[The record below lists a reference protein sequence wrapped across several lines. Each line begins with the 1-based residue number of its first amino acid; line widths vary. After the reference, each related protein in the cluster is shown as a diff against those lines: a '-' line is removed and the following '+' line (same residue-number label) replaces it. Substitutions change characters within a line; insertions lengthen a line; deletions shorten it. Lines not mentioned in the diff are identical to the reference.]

1 MTHFERKSYVYL
13 YQFLLSSLY
22 RFLKAKVAILEED
35 HEQITQDM
43 AAQRERLEEAMDAL
57 RKAEAQRDQAVSS
70 NSKLAEQLQRLEK
83 QTEEANQRQKD
94 SKQEQSNQQRELEQ
108 LRREVKMMKQMNINL
123 ENRLRHANEEAY
135 SNRQLLEQHNADKRD
150 EQNNNRK
157 EIKVRDNRIKALK
170 KQRADLLNAYKK
182 QLFMIDNLKR
192 QNSCVEQAV
201 AIGFGEKEFN
211 KVLDWNSK
219 GNSSSK
225 IVF

>member
-1 MTHFERKSYVYL
+1 M
-13 YQFLLSSLY
+13 
-22 RFLKAKVAILEED
+22 EED

-43 AAQRERLEEAMDAL
+43 TAQRERLEEAMDAL
-57 RKAEAQRDQAVSS
+57 RKVEAQRDQAVSS
-70 NSKLAEQLQRLEK
+70 NSKLSEQLQRLEK
-83 QTEEANQRQKD
+83 QNEDANQRQKD
-94 SKQEQSNQQRELEQ
+94 SKQEHANQQRELEQ
-108 LRREVKMMKQMNINL
+108 LRREVKVMKQMNSNL
-123 ENRLRHANEEAY
+123 ENRLTHANEE
-135 SNRQLLEQHNADKRD
+135 SETNRRLLEQHNIVARD

-157 EIKVRDNRIKALK
+157 EIKLRDKRIKALK
-170 KQRADLLNAYKK
+170 RQRADLLNAYKK

-225 IVF
+225 VVI